1 MEIRTSLPL
10 LDTEE
15 KIYMSNIQEVF
26 NHGKAFIPFVTAGD
40 FGLDMTEKLLF
51 TIQDN
56 GANLIEIGIPFSDPT
71 AEGPVIQEASERALK
86 LGTTPQKIMDM
97 VKHARANGLT
107 VPLAF
112 MTYANPV
119 FTFGIEKFAKE
130 CVACDVCAVIIP
142 EIPFEEKHE
151 MSDIF
156 ERYGVNMISLIAPT
170 SHDRIKM
177 IVAEA
182 TGFVYCV
189 SSMGVTGMRKEIN
202 TNVGDMVNLV
212 KQTKD
217 IPCAIGFGVSTPEQA
232 KQMSQYADGVIIGS
246 AIVNIVAEHGK
257 DSVPYVGQFVKA
269 VKDAISQ

>member
-1 MEIRTSLPL
+1 
-10 LDTEE
+10 
-15 KIYMSNIQEVF
+15 MSNIQEVF

-40 FGLDMTEKLLF
+40 FGLNTTEKLLF
-51 TIQDN
+51 AIQDN
-56 GANLIEIGIPFSDPT
+56 GADLIEIGIPFSDPT
-71 AEGPVIQEASERALK
+71 AEGPVIQEASERALQ

-107 VPLAF
+107 IPLAF

-119 FTFGIEKFAKE
+119 FNFGIENFAKE
-130 CVACDVCAVIIP
+130 CIACNVSAVIIP

-156 ERYGVNMISLIAPT
+156 EKYDIDFISLIAPT

-177 IVAEA
+177 IASEA

-189 SSMGVTGMRKEIN
+189 SSMGVTGMRKEIK
-202 TNVGDMVNLV
+202 TNVGEMVQLV
-212 KQTKD
+212 KQIKD

-232 KQMSQYADGVIIGS
+232 KEMSQYADGVIIGS
-246 AIVNIVAEHGK
+246 AIVNIVAQHGE
-257 DSVPYVGQFVKA
+257 DSIPYVSEFVKA
-269 VKDAISQ
+269 VKNAITE

>member
-1 MEIRTSLPL
+1 
-10 LDTEE
+10 
-15 KIYMSNIQEVF
+15 MSNIKEVF

-40 FGLDMTEKLLF
+40 FGLDITEKLLF

-56 GANLIEIGIPFSDPT
+56 GADLIEVGIPFSDPT
-71 AEGPVIQEASERALK
+71 AEGPVIQEASERALQ
-86 LGTTPQKIMDM
+86 LGTTPSKIIEM
-97 VKHARANGLT
+97 VKHARANGLI

-119 FTFGIEKFAKE
+119 FNFGIENFAKE
-130 CVACDVCAVIIP
+130 CVACGVSAVIIP

-156 ERYGVNMISLIAPT
+156 QQYDVDFISLIAPT

-177 IVAEA
+177 IASEA

-189 SSMGVTGMRKEIN
+189 SSMGVTGMRKQIT
-202 TNVGDMVNLV
+202 TNVGEMVQLV
-212 KQTKD
+212 KKSKD

-232 KQMSQYADGVIIGS
+232 REMAQYADGVIIGS

-257 DSVPYVGQFVKA
+257 DSIPYVGQFVKA
-269 VKDAISQ
+269 VKDAISK

>member
-1 MEIRTSLPL
+1 M
-10 LDTEE
+10 
-15 KIYMSNIQEVF
+15 NEVF

-51 TIQDN
+51 AIQEN
-56 GANLIEIGIPFSDPT
+56 GADLIEVGIPFSDPT
-71 AEGPVIQEASERALK
+71 AEGPVIQEASERALL

-97 VKHARANGLT
+97 VKHARHNGLT
-107 VPLAF
+107 IPLAF

-119 FTFGIEKFAKE
+119 FTFGIENFAKE
-130 CVACDVCAVIIP
+130 CVECNVCAVIIP

-156 ERYGVNMISLIAPT
+156 EKYDVDFISLIAPT

-177 IVAEA
+177 IASEA

-189 SSMGVTGMRKEIN
+189 SSMGVTGMRREIT
-202 TNVGDMVNLV
+202 TNVGEMVELV
-212 KQTKD
+212 KQVKD

-232 KQMSQYADGVIIGS
+232 KKMSQYADGVIIGS
-246 AIVNIVAEHGK
+246 AIVNIVAQHGK
-257 DSVPYVGQFVKA
+257 DSVPYVSDFVKA
-269 VKDAISQ
+269 VKVAITQ